1 MYRFRYYFPL
11 PALVSLLLLA
21 GCADT
26 DTATE
31 PLQPEALSS
40 ASTGPVLI
48 ECPVESDTATTGTI
62 GAIGGAVRLNNHALR
77 LPLLAVAAPTAFEL
91 RAPVSNYMELTVRAD
106 GKDSFSFNKL
116 ATITIDYSRCTR
128 TNIDHA
134 DLTVWQI
141 DPVTKA
147 LLEPMGGVDDKVART
162 VTFETDHLSTY
173 SLAR

>member
-1 MYRFRYYFPL
+1 MYRFRYSFPAPL
-11 PALVSLLLLA
+11 LLALLLLA
-21 GCADT
+21 GCSEL

-31 PLQPEALSS
+31 PLQPEALSL

-48 ECPVESDTATTGTI
+48 ECPVATDTATTGMIDAT
-62 GAIGGAVRLNNHALR
+62 GGAVLLNQHALR
-77 LPLLAVAAPTAFEL
+77 LPLLAVSAPTHFEL
-91 RAPVSNYMELTVRAD
+91 RAPVSNYMELTVRGD
-106 GKDSFSFNKL
+106 QQDSFSFNEPVS
-116 ATITIDYSRCTR
+116 ITIDYSRCTR
-128 TNIDHA
+128 TNIDHD

>member
-1 MYRFRYYFPL
+1 MYRFRYSL
-11 PALVSLLLLA
+11 PAPVLVSLLLLA
-21 GCADT
+21 GCSDT

-31 PLQPEALSS
+31 PLRPDALSL
-40 ASTGPVLI
+40 ASVGPVLI
-48 ECPVESDTATTGTI
+48 ECPVSTDTASTGTI
-62 GAIGGAVRLNNHALR
+62 GAIGGAVHLNNHALR
-77 LPLLAVAAPTAFEL
+77 LPMLAVTDPTPFEV
-91 RAPVSNYMELTVRAD
+91 RAPVSNYMELTVR
-106 GKDSFSFNKL
+106 GNGQDSFSFAKPGW
-116 ATITIDYSRCTR
+116 ITIDYSRCTR
-128 TNIDHA
+128 TNIDHG